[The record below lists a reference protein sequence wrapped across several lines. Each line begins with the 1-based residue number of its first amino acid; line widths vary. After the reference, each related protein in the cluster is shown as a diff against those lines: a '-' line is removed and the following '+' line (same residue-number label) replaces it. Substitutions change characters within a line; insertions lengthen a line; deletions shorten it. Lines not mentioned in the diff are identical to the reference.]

1 MAEQSDELAG
11 SVVVGA
17 QLCLPTGTTLYRA
30 ESGADVGFILPDG
43 SIIRPWLQF
52 ERTPTLGDDPVELSH
67 DELATLGVTYEYDRN
82 DAALLDPPSPAVSPD
97 LWVWGTNEEPTQAAI
112 AQSVVDFCVEELA
125 NAKHGLIIGPD
136 GRQYD
141 VALTARLVPVNN
153 P

>member
-82 DAALLDPPSPAVSPD
+82 DAALLDPPSPLELRGRRA
-97 LWVWGTNEEPTQAAI
+97 
-112 AQSVVDFCVEELA
+112 SVRTERR
-125 NAKHGLIIGPD
+125 
-136 GRQYD
+136 GRSGWRR
-141 VALTARLVPVNN
+141 ASRSSRW
-153 P
+153 